1 MPRSSRG
8 GAMEVTIMAKF
19 TVETLDD
26 FTDGILDDT
35 IVDALDMYRERL
47 EDGGDPDDIMY
58 DAVADAID
66 AKFIYWQDM
75 ASAVIEYGKISDA
88 FQMVYEDLF
97 ADVMNGVTERADENA
112 D

>member
-1 MPRSSRG
+1 
-8 GAMEVTIMAKF
+8 MEVTIMAKF

>member
-19 TVETLDD
+19 TVETMDD